1 VEVQR
6 AVLPA
11 RKPARPARLQAV
23 AAVPQDRRAVPKVH
37 PAAKVNRAPTQVHR
51 ARQVQLAALREVKP
65 QVPLARLVNPPMPP
79 RVQWGAVRKPMRLGS
94 RVVRPEALAARQA
107 RPAALRELRAQAAQT
122 SVLRGQLV
130 RPDLMAEALLAHPLK
145 RAAGAPVEMRTDNQ
159 EPARTLPGPQMLAVV
174 RQRKWVAR
182 LRRRAAQLRVQAELR
197 TPVRKVTAGHPAEAL
212 RARRDRRVQVAAT
225 ALVKRVRQAPKGR
238 RKDKVAAVLRVQ
250 RPVQTV
256 PAVTHPLKWV
266 VLQGK
271 GAVRRA
277 RRERP
282 EQLRMTALAMTALG
296 TMAPSATT
304 APIPVVAA
312 RLHLQAAATATV
324 AAAVSKARA
333 RTARLAATR
342 VWMASLVTSLVTS
355 LVIRVRQ

>member
-1 VEVQR
+1 
-6 AVLPA
+6 
-11 RKPARPARLQAV
+11 
-23 AAVPQDRRAVPKVH
+23 
-37 PAAKVNRAPTQVHR
+37 
-51 ARQVQLAALREVKP
+51 
-65 QVPLARLVNPPMPP
+65 
-79 RVQWGAVRKPMRLGS
+79 
-94 RVVRPEALAARQA
+94 
-107 RPAALRELRAQAAQT
+107 
-122 SVLRGQLV
+122 
-130 RPDLMAEALLAHPLK
+130 
-145 RAAGAPVEMRTDNQ
+145 
-159 EPARTLPGPQMLAVV
+159 
-174 RQRKWVAR
+174 
-182 LRRRAAQLRVQAELR
+182 
-197 TPVRKVTAGHPAEAL
+197 
-212 RARRDRRVQVAAT
+212 VAAT

-250 RPVQTV
+250 WLVRTV

-333 RTARLAATR
+333 RTARLAAPR
-342 VWMASLVTSLVTS
+342 VWMASLVTSLV
-355 LVIRVRQ
+355 IRVRQ

>member
-1 VEVQR
+1 
-6 AVLPA
+6 
-11 RKPARPARLQAV
+11 
-23 AAVPQDRRAVPKVH
+23 
-37 PAAKVNRAPTQVHR
+37 
-51 ARQVQLAALREVKP
+51 
-65 QVPLARLVNPPMPP
+65 
-79 RVQWGAVRKPMRLGS
+79 
-94 RVVRPEALAARQA
+94 
-107 RPAALRELRAQAAQT
+107 
-122 SVLRGQLV
+122 
-130 RPDLMAEALLAHPLK
+130 
-145 RAAGAPVEMRTDNQ
+145 
-159 EPARTLPGPQMLAVV
+159 MLAVV

-197 TPVRKVTAGHPAEAL
+197 TPVRKVTAGHQAEAL

-282 EQLRMTALAMTALG
+282 ERLGTTALG
-296 TMAPSATT
+296 IAAPWATT

-342 VWMASLVTSLVTS
+342 VWMASLVTSLV
-355 LVIRVRQ
+355 IRVRQ